1 MKLLLT
7 GVLPWS
13 VWIIAQRLARGGH
26 DITVV
31 GAAEA
36 PAEKPAGVRHVP
48 LDLEKKETTRYITA
62 GGFDAVLF
70 FFACQCEDPRDYG
83 AVQGSQLDVMFDI
96 LHGSAK
102 TSVRQFVLI
111 TDQRVFGAAQTPD
124 EDEIPVP
131 DTPTGI
137 MIKAAE
143 SCVSCGVSGDIKT
156 LIVRTTSLYAP
167 GDPDSFF
174 AQAALCAKN
183 GQPWQLR
190 GTADTPLRFSAC
202 RGFRRAAGAC
212 RQHGAGGRAPRA
224 PGHPRHLRRDL
235 RPDGKLSAGT
245 EPGISGRGALRRR
258 AAEPQRRRAGLGA
271 PP

>member
-36 PAEKPAGVRHVP
+36 PADKPAGVRHVP
-48 LDLEKKETTRYITA
+48 LDLEKKETMRYITA

-190 GTADTPLRFSAC
+190 GTVDTP
-202 RGFRRAAGAC
+202 
-212 RQHGAGGRAPRA
+212 
-224 PGHPRHLRRDL
+224 
-235 RPDGKLSAGT
+235 
-245 EPGISGRGALRRR
+245 
-258 AAEPQRRRAGLGA
+258 
-271 PP
+271 